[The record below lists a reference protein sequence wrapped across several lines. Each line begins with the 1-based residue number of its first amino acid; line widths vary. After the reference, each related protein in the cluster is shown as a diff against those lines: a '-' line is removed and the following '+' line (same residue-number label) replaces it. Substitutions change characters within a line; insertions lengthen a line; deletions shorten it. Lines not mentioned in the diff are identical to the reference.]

1 MATITLAS
9 AIKTARL
16 QAVLNA
22 IDAGSGAAEL
32 RLYTA
37 PQPSGGVAITTQT
50 LLIAL
55 PLADPAGSIS
65 GAALTLTPMLD
76 TLCVASGD
84 LAWARLVDSAGVWC
98 ADFDI
103 TLAGGGGAITV
114 DRLDVY
120 TGGTI
125 RTLSASLTE
134 P

>member
-37 PQPSGGVAITTQT
+37 PQPSGGAALTTQT

-65 GAALTLTPMLD
+65 GAVLTLTPMLD

-84 LAWARLVDSAGVWC
+84 LAWARLVDSAGVWV
-98 ADFDI
+98 ADFDLTI
-103 TLAGGGGAITV
+103 SGGGGAITV
-114 DRLDVY
+114 DRVDVY